1 MSRRFSITVLVDPAT
16 IPPADPQFRNPPDRP
31 TTEHH
36 VCEALRLLGHDVTVL
51 GAERDIALVA
61 GTLTEQ
67 DPDLVFNLT
76 EQFCGDRRLDK
87 NIAALLELLDLP
99 FTGAGAMGLLLARDK
114 RLCKEILKLHKIR
127 VPAFVSLPHRG
138 TVRVPKNLPYP
149 MVVKPAFEDS
159 SEGISNASLVYDAD
173 ALHDRAAF
181 IHERWQQPAIAEEYI
196 EGRELYVSVIGNQRL
211 TVLPP
216 RECFFNAEDS
226 EGPVILTYRC
236 KWDQE
241 YRQKWKIEFGFA
253 ELEPAALRTIER
265 VCKRAY
271 HALQIQD
278 YGRIDLRLTPE
289 NRLVILE
296 ANPNPDI
303 AYGEEVAEAA
313 EKAGIDY
320 ESLIDK
326 IIRLALKRYN
336 REP

>member
-1 MSRRFSITVLVDPAT
+1 MGRRLSITVLVDPAT
-16 IPPADPQFRNPPDRP
+16 IPEEDPQFNHPPDTP
-31 TTEHH
+31 ITEYH
-36 VCEALRLLGHDVTVL
+36 VCEALRLLGYHVTVL
-51 GAERDIALVA
+51 GAERDVA
-61 GTLTEQ
+61 TVARTLAQQ

-99 FTGAGAMGLLLARDK
+99 FTGAGALGLLLARDK

-127 VPAFVSLPHRG
+127 VPTFVSLPLGRA
-138 TVRVPKNLPYP
+138 VRVPKNLPYP

-173 ALHDRAAF
+173 ALAGRAAF
-181 IHERWQQPAIAEEYI
+181 IHERWNQPAIAEEYI
-196 EGRELYVSVIGNQRL
+196 EGRELYVSILGNKRL

-216 RECFFNAEDS
+216 RECFFNAEHD
-226 EGPVILTYRC
+226 EGPVMLTYRC

-241 YRQKWKIEFGFA
+241 YREKWQIDFGFA
-253 ELEPAALRTIER
+253 ELEPTVLRSVER
-265 VCKRAY
+265 VCKRVY
-271 HALQIQD
+271 RALQLQD

-289 NRLVILE
+289 NQLVILE

-313 EKAGIDY
+313 DRAGIDY
-320 ESLIDK
+320 ESLIDR
-326 IIRLALKRYN
+326 IIHLALKRYA
-336 REP
+336 

>member
-1 MSRRFSITVLVDPAT
+1 MSRPLSIIVLVDPAT
-16 IPPADPQFRNPPDRP
+16 IPPDDSQFRNPPDTP
-31 TTEHH
+31 ITEYH
-36 VCEALRLLGHDVTVL
+36 VCEGLRLLGHHVTVQ
-51 GAERDIALVA
+51 GAERDIAVVA
-61 GTLTEQ
+61 KNLAEH

-99 FTGAGAMGLLLARDK
+99 FTGAGAMGLMLARDK
-114 RLCKEILKLHKIR
+114 RLCKEILRLHKIR
-127 VPAFVSLPHRG
+127 VPMFISLPHQHAI
-138 TVRVPKNLPYP
+138 RVPKNLPYP

-173 ALHDRAAF
+173 ALRNRAAF
-181 IHERWQQPAIAEEYI
+181 IHERWSQPAIAEEYI

-226 EGPVILTYRC
+226 EGPVMLTYRC
-236 KWDQE
+236 KWDHE
-241 YRQKWKIEFGFA
+241 YREKWKIEFGFA
-253 ELEPAALRTIER
+253 ELEPAVLKKIER

-271 HALQIQD
+271 RALQLQD

-289 NRLVILE
+289 DKLVILE

-313 EKAGIDY
+313 DRAGIDY
-320 ESLIDK
+320 ESLIDRV
-326 IIRLALKRYN
+326 IRLALKRYA
-336 REP
+336 